1 MTDNNNLLLLCE
13 KFIKKNMVLLNFKV
27 ECEQLTSQ
35 NI

>member
-13 KFIKKNMVLLNFKV
+13 KFRKKNMVLLNFKV